1 MSKLH
6 LTLNISCSHVTCRLK
21 RSWFPFRRSEP
32 TASNTCWNARSG
44 RSTLLTWKACVWAS
58 TTWAPWTFPRT
69 TTDEGPLF
77 LPPPSS
83 CSPPGATV
91 CLRTPHLSFDLTWQ
105 CRCSQLL
112 MPFLK
117 HTLKNEKRKKR
128 KKETASRS
136 ALVCSLGQSVR
147 VDGRFECPPTLPW
160 QTNLYSLP
168 LLASVVSQD
177 DKKNMLDNFLWLS
190 CFCKNN
196 IVTVFLVSCAMMTL
210 LVWLKVEIEKK
221 EGDKIEGR
229 RMSKNCFKTMLFQRR

>member
-1 MSKLH
+1 MLYICFRLTKKFLIFKLEGKIKTKWSSRTDKCILEMSKLH

-117 HTLKNEKRKKR
+117 HTLKNEKRKK
-128 KKETASRS
+128 KKERNCFEISS
-136 ALVCSLGQSVR
+136 CVFSGPVSQ
-147 VDGRFECPPTLPW
+147 GRWQVWVSPPPFPDKPTYTPSP
-160 QTNLYSLP
+160 SLP
-168 LLASVVSQD
+168 LWCHKMT
-177 DKKNMLDNFLWLS
+177 KKY
-190 CFCKNN
+190 
-196 IVTVFLVSCAMMTL
+196 A
-210 LVWLKVEIEKK
+210 
-221 EGDKIEGR
+221 G
-229 RMSKNCFKTMLFQRR
+229 

>member
-128 KKETASRS
+128 KKLLRDQLWCVLWA
-136 ALVCSLGQSVR
+136 GQSGSMAGLSV
-147 VDGRFECPPTLPW
+147 PPPFPDKPTYTPSP
-160 QTNLYSLP
+160 SLP
-168 LLASVVSQD
+168 LWCHKMT
-177 DKKNMLDNFLWLS
+177 KKY
-190 CFCKNN
+190 
-196 IVTVFLVSCAMMTL
+196 A
-210 LVWLKVEIEKK
+210 
-221 EGDKIEGR
+221 G
-229 RMSKNCFKTMLFQRR
+229 